1 MKKTIFALLFLLLT
15 LPVFAVPETVLF
27 AGKTAAQSQITVAPW
42 GGGSGTESTEV
53 FLFGGHSL
61 KLTTLD
67 LYQGAR
73 VTFNAPVAL
82 TPDVAGSV
90 FQITLR
96 RGAPVLHYDPRLLPD
111 AAAATTA
118 APGGL
123 ALPGGMNSSSSMNN
137 PGSMGFPGG
146 YPGQGAFGPNGGG
159 QGAFGPGGFSG
170 GGQGGYPG
178 GGRRRGNRSYGGGR
192 VADAP
197 ISIPQVENLRFLFT
211 LADGRQADIL
221 RPYPQAADGTLGE
234 GWYSIVVPLS
244 LLKFSGG
251 NAAASQSNVLQSV
264 TVGGDQFGVF
274 YIGRLRLAT
283 DTAPLTVSIEGQET
297 AAPDQPITLRAKLD
311 DTLSALK
318 YDWNFDGGTADPA
331 TGAVVT
337 PEFATAGHDYTVT
350 LTVTDLDG
358 IKKAAQATKKI
369 HISEE
374 MQQNPGMRDPRMQ
387 DPRMQ
392 DPRMRDPRMQDPRMQ
407 DPRMQDPRMQDPRM
421 QGDSPEQQ

>member
-96 RGAPVLHYDPRLLPD
+96 RGAPVLHYDPRLLLD
-111 AAAATTA
+111 AATATTA
-118 APGGL
+118 APSGP
-123 ALPGGMNSSSSMNN
+123 AN
-137 PGSMGFPGG
+137 PGSMNFPGG
-146 YPGQGAFGPNGGG
+146 YPG

-178 GGRRRGNRSYGGGR
+178 GGRRRGNRSYGGVQ

-197 ISIPQVENLRFLFT
+197 ISIPLVENLRFLFT

-221 RPYPQAADGTLGE
+221 RPYPQSADGTLGE
-234 GWYSIVVPLS
+234 GWYSIAVPVS

-251 NAAASQSNVLQSV
+251 NAAATQSNVLQSV

-283 DTAPLTVSIEGQET
+283 DTAPLTVSIEGQDT
-297 AAPDQPITLRAKLD
+297 AAPGQPITLRAKLG

-387 DPRMQ
+387 DPRMR
-392 DPRMRDPRMQDPRMQ
+392 DPRMQDPRMQDPRMQ

>member
-73 VTFNAPVAL
+73 VTFNAPVPL

-111 AAAATTA
+111 AAKTE
-118 APGGL
+118 APGDL
-123 ALPGGMNSSSSMNN
+123 TLPSGMNSSSGTN
-137 PGSMGFPGG
+137 FPGG
-146 YPGQGAFGPNGGG
+146 YPGQGAFGPSGGG
-159 QGAFGPGGFSG
+159 QGAYGPGGFSG

-178 GGRRRGNRSYGGGR
+178 GGRRRGNRSYGGGQAA
-192 VADAP
+192 VAP
-197 ISIPQVENLRFLFT
+197 ISIPLVENLRFLFT

-234 GWYSIVVPLS
+234 GWYSIAVPLS

-251 NAAASQSNVLQSV
+251 NAAAPQSKVLQSV

-297 AAPDQPITLRAKLD
+297 AAPGQPITLRAKLD

-318 YDWNFDGGTADPA
+318 YDWNLDGGTADSA
-331 TGAVVT
+331 TGAVIT

-374 MQQNPGMRDPRMQ
+374 MQQNPGMRDPRMR

-392 DPRMRDPRMQDPRMQ
+392 DPRMQDPRMQ

>member
-73 VTFNAPVAL
+73 VTFNAPVSL

-118 APGGL
+118 APTGS
-123 ALPGGMNSSSSMNN
+123 ANPGGMN
-137 PGSMGFPGG
+137 FPGG
-146 YPGQGAFGPNGGG
+146 YPGPGAFGPSGGG
-159 QGAFGPGGFSG
+159 QSAYGPGGFSG
-170 GGQGGYPG
+170 GGQGGYPS

-192 VADAP
+192 TADAP
-197 ISIPQVENLRFLFT
+197 ISIPLVENLRFLFT

-234 GWYSIVVPLS
+234 GWYSIAVPLS

-251 NAAASQSNVLQSV
+251 TAAAPQSNVLQSV

-283 DTAPLTVSIEGQET
+283 DTAPLTVSIEGLQT
-297 AAPDQPITLRAKLD
+297 AAPGQPVTLRAKLD
-311 DTLSALK
+311 DSLSALK
-318 YDWNFDGGTADPA
+318 YDWNFDGGTADST
-331 TGAVVT
+331 TGVVVT

-350 LTVTDLDG
+350 LTVTDQDG

-407 DPRMQDPRMQDPRM
+407 DPRMQDPRMQ
-421 QGDSPEQQ
+421 GDSPEQQ